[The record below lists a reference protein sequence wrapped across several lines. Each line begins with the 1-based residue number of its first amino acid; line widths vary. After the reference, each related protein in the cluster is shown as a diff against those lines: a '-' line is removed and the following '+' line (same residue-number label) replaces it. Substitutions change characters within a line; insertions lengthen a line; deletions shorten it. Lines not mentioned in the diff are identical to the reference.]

1 MSFPADDR
9 LIQHVVVVVTHVAIN
24 EIVDSQT
31 SDLTCK
37 AGNKWDFHPDT
48 CSFRVKIPI
57 VNKQYFLK
65 LRRI

>member
-9 LIQHVVVVVTHVAIN
+9 LIQHVVVVITHVAIN

-37 AGNKWDFHPDT
+37 AGKNETF
-48 CSFRVKIPI
+48 IPI
-57 VNKQYFLK
+57 LARLGLK
-65 LRRI
+65 FPL